1 MILACNF
8 EEITSLAHGARTY
21 LEDGGGTGSAVVAP
35 SATRGAV
42 ESLLLQLTG
51 DLSVTTLAEQREIE
65 RALRAVVGLLREEM
79 DQRVLASHAAAE
91 EAVSAYFDFAHAL
104 AVLGRTLEMGREM
117 RALVEVMTGAPP
129 DEAAF
134 LDFVF
139 PD

>member
-1 MILACNF
+1 MILSCNF
-8 EEITSLAHGARTY
+8 EEITSLTYGARTY
-21 LEDGGGTGSAVVAP
+21 LEEGGATGSAVAAP

-42 ESLLLQLTG
+42 ESLLVQLTG
-51 DLSVTTLAEQREIE
+51 DLSVTTLAEQREVE

-79 DQRVLASHAAAE
+79 DQRVLATHAADE

-104 AVLGRTLEMGREM
+104 AVLGRTVDMGREM
-117 RALVEVMTGAPP
+117 RALVEVMTGDPP

-134 LDFVF
+134 REFVF